1 MEEVIKD
8 DAIIEKENEETV
20 EVEDEIYE
28 ETDQIVTEVFPEVN
42 PEDINKSINSIKLE
56 LTEEDKQKYKADIPA
71 PPEKRKYTK
80 KGSKPDLPTPKEV
93 KYEMTD
99 EEIESGMDQKTK
111 DLYMEFNSF
120 LEDKTE
126 IKSDTGIKDTI
137 PTGIDILDAILGGG
151 FAIGALEVIV
161 GNPGSGKS
169 MIAIQTLG
177 AAQRK
182 YNGNILV
189 SMLDSE
195 EATTTIR
202 CSNLGVRNPRIQ
214 PYNDITIEKVFKF
227 LEGMCLYKEMKKIIN
242 TPSIVL
248 WDSVANTLTQ
258 KEREV
263 EDINSVIGYKGRLLS
278 LLIPK
283 YVAKLA
289 SYNICLIAVNQL
301 RDLIQISNYAPAK
314 ELKYMSQG
322 KTMPGGNA
330 LKFNAFHLLEM
341 KAKGSTTVEKEGF
354 DGYFAEVVCVKN
366 KLFSPN
372 IKVSIAGNFVT
383 GFDNMMT
390 NFRFLADNKRMI
402 TGAWNYLESLPNVKS
417 RTKDVIELYKTNSI
431 FKEAFDEA
439 VKETIQT
446 EIFDKYSFEGVS
458 KKSPSNK
465 IEKESEVDL

>member
-1 MEEVIKD
+1 MDEVIKD
-8 DAIIEKENEETV
+8 EIVETEGKE
-20 EVEDEIYE
+20 EIYE
-28 ETDQIVTEVFPEVN
+28 EKLVPDEEIFSEIN
-42 PEDINKSINSIKLE
+42 PEDINKSLDSIKLE
-56 LTEEDKQKYKADIPA
+56 LTEEDKKKYTAAVPA
-71 PPEKRKYTK
+71 PPEKKKPGRKPNTVK
-80 KGSKPDLPTPKEV
+80 KDIPTPNEV
-93 KYEMTD
+93 NYEMTD

-120 LEDKTE
+120 LEDKVD

-137 PTGIDILDAILGGG
+137 PTGIDILDATLGGG
-151 FAIGALEVIV
+151 FAIGAMEVIT

-169 MIAIQTLG
+169 MLAIQTLG
-177 AAQRK
+177 SAQRMYK
-182 YNGNILV
+182 GNIIV

-202 CSNLGVRNPRIQ
+202 MSNLGVRNPKIK

-227 LEGMCLYKEMKKIIN
+227 LEGMCLYKEMKKIIA
-242 TPSIVL
+242 TPSIIL
-248 WDSVANTLTQ
+248 WDSVANTLSQ

-289 SYNICLIAVNQL
+289 AFNICLIAVNQL
-301 RDLIQISNYAPAK
+301 RDVISIGNFAPAK
-314 ELKYMSQG
+314 ELKYMTQG

-383 GFDNMMT
+383 GFSNLHT
-390 NFRFLADNKRMI
+390 NYKFLVDNKRMS
-402 TGAWNYLESLPNVKS
+402 TGAWNSLVELPTVKF
-417 RTKDVIELYKTNSI
+417 RTKDFPEFYNTNPI
-431 FKEAFDEA
+431 FKEAFDIA
-439 VKETIQT
+439 VKETIQS
-446 EIFDKYSFEGVS
+446 EIFDKHSFEGIT
-458 KKSPSNK
+458 NK
-465 IEKESEVDL
+465 IASKIEEEVISQDIII